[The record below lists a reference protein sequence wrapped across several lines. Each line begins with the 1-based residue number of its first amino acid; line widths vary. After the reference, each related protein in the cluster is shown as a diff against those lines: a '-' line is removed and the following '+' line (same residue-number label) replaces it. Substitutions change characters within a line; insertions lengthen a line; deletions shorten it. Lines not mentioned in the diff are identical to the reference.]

1 MVMAIR
7 NTLSLN
13 ACRRAQWKMMT
24 YTHALSNPG
33 MHPIYTLQ
41 SHFWNHKHISTDRNE
56 NEILFFF
63 PSSEKRFALYDRICS
78 SLFFREYLLT
88 SIFFFFKVRQKFY
101 ILAPDERDPKKKES
115 ICIFCLLIEIKA
127 KLLFAFNFVDI
138 NAR

>member
-1 MVMAIR
+1 MPVVAPNEKWWLTLTRLAIR
-7 NTLSLN
+7 
-13 ACRRAQWKMMT
+13 ACIPFILYSRIFEIT
-24 YTHALSNPG
+24 
-33 MHPIYTLQ
+33 
-41 SHFWNHKHISTDRNE
+41 STFRQTE
-56 NEILFFF
+56 TRMKFFFFF